1 MGGILMNNE
10 NVFFNP
16 GDAISSSRDFKEARR
31 SAQIYKQQEGTKKQ
45 LVIAKNNKNGI
56 YAIYYAD
63 DVQPKGN
70 GAPHEVKD
78 KL

>member
-1 MGGILMNNE
+1 MNNE

-16 GDAISSSRDFKEARR
+16 GDAIASSHDFKEARR
-31 SAQIYKQQEGTKKQ
+31 SAQIYKQEEGTTKK
-45 LVIAKNNKNGI
+45 LVIAKNKDNGI

-63 DVQPKGN
+63 NVVDEQHGVQ
-70 GAPHEVKD
+70 HEIKD

>member
-1 MGGILMNNE
+1 MNNE

-16 GDAISSSRDFKEARR
+16 GDAIASSHDFKEARR
-31 SAQIYKQQEGTKKQ
+31 SAQIYKQTEGTAKR
-45 LVIAKNNKNGI
+45 LVIAKNKDNGI

-63 DVQPKGN
+63 DALDDKHGVK
-70 GAPHEVKD
+70 HEIKD

>member
-1 MGGILMNNE
+1 MNNE

-16 GDAISSSRDFKEARR
+16 GDAIASSYDFKAARR
-31 SAQIYKQQEGTKKQ
+31 SAQIYKEKQ
-45 LVIAKNNKNGI
+45 TTDKRLVIAKNKKNGI

-63 DVQPKGN
+63 DALDPDHGVK
-70 GAPHEVKD
+70 HELKD